1 MIRDVAA
8 KRYAEA
14 AYLLARERG
23 NEEAWSAGLAAMSA
37 LFGDDRAQP
46 LFEST
51 LVPPSQKLALVE
63 RALAGVDPLV
73 LNLARLLVRRRRTSL
88 GPQVAEAFQEL
99 IDRAKG
105 ISHATVTSA
114 VPLSPDDKRAA
125 EQKLREI
132 TGGDVILDTEV
143 DEGILG
149 GLVVRIG
156 DRLIDGSTRSRLI
169 ALKQRLEGARA

>member
-14 AYLLARERG
+14 AYLLARESG
-23 NEEAWSAGLAAMSA
+23 NGDAWSTGLTAIAA
-37 LFGDDRAQP
+37 LFGDERAQP

-63 RALAGVDPLV
+63 RALAGLDPLV

-88 GPQVAEAFQEL
+88 GPQITEAFQGL
-99 IDRAKG
+99 IDQAKG

-114 VPLSPDDKRAA
+114 VPLLPNDRRAV

-132 TGGDVILDTEV
+132 TGGEVIIETEV
-143 DEGILG
+143 DDSILG

-169 ALKQRLEGARA
+169 ALKQRLEGARG